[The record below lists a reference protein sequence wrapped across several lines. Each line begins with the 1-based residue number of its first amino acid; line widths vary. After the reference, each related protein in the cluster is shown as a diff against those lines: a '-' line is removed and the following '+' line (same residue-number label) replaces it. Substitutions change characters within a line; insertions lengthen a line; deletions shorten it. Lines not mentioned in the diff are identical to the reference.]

1 MGRARRSQS
10 RVKEAY
16 PSHCGHT
23 PEASGEAHHLG
34 TRSSRPES
42 TSKSTPACQTSPC
55 TTSYGISQRNCGG
68 HFTGKVSS
76 LHVCVAC
83 MCYVRLR
90 RPSTPWTT
98 TSAKLCKVF
107 SRGPKQQNTKQM
119 IAHCTPYAD
128 QKSMFHT
135 SARRRL
141 KDPEANS
148 IPKEFVNL
156 WNDAVEKNNK
166 ASYWM
171 LDRYA
176 CRFYTYIYI

>member
-10 RVKEAY
+10 SVKEAY

-42 TSKSTPACQTSPC
+42 TSNSIPACQTSPC
-55 TTSYGISQRNCGG
+55 TTSYGISQRKCGG
-68 HFTGKVSS
+68 HFTGRVSS
-76 LHVCVAC
+76 LFVLRACAMYGCVGHPPHGLQRA
-83 MCYVRLR
+83 
-90 RPSTPWTT
+90 PSFARCFQEAQSSKT
-98 TSAKLCKVF
+98 K
-107 SRGPKQQNTKQM
+107 KQM

-156 WNDAVEKNNK
+156 CNDAVEKNNK

-176 CRFYTYIYI
+176 CRFYTYI

>member
-1 MGRARRSQS
+1 
-10 RVKEAY
+10 
-16 PSHCGHT
+16 
-23 PEASGEAHHLG
+23 
-34 TRSSRPES
+34 
-42 TSKSTPACQTSPC
+42 
-55 TTSYGISQRNCGG
+55 
-68 HFTGKVSS
+68 
-76 LHVCVAC
+76 
-83 MCYVRLR
+83 
-90 RPSTPWTT
+90 
-98 TSAKLCKVF
+98 
-107 SRGPKQQNTKQM
+107 M

-156 WNDAVEKNNK
+156 WNERVHLLMIVYDWNEAVEKNNK

-176 CRFYTYIYI
+176 CRFYTYIYNLHT